1 MSKEEKILKNKKS
14 DLLKEKELLERN
26 SDQSLDLDKVTEQLP
41 LATNLIR
48 TWIENAEGENTA
60 LLLDA
65 LDVHIRASK
74 TGIQIRGNMPIVTE
88 KDENFVTIA
97 RTSA

>member
-1 MSKEEKILKNKKS
+1 MTKYTRE
-14 DLLKEKELLERN
+14 
-26 SDQSLDLDKVTEQLP
+26 QVTEQLP
-41 LATNLIR
+41 LAANLIR

>member
-1 MSKEEKILKNKKS
+1 M
-14 DLLKEKELLERN
+14 
-26 SDQSLDLDKVTEQLP
+26 
-41 LATNLIR
+41 
-48 TWIENAEGENTA
+48 
-60 LLLDA
+60 DA

-74 TGIQIRGNMPIVTE
+74 TGIQIRETMPIVTE

>member
-1 MSKEEKILKNKKS
+1 M
-14 DLLKEKELLERN
+14 
-26 SDQSLDLDKVTEQLP
+26 
-41 LATNLIR
+41 
-48 TWIENAEGENTA
+48 
-60 LLLDA
+60 DA